1 MDVLEYYIDLKC
13 LPEYQQ
19 AYEIRIS
26 KQEIADILFCSSRN
40 AHYILQKWVQE
51 GYIGWQGQRGRGKK
65 NLS

>member
-26 KQEIADILFCSSRN
+26 KQEIANFILLFQKC
-40 AHYILQKWVQE
+40 ALYITKM
-51 GYIGWQGQRGRGKK
+51 GTGRVYWLAGTTRKG
-65 NLS
+65 